1 MKFKQG
7 FTLAEILI
15 VLMVIGI
22 ISTMTV
28 PSLMGGVTQQQ
39 YKTAF
44 KKAYSQV
51 ANIMAMDK
59 ASDTLPTTGGADA
72 QGRVFS
78 SLNGNL
84 SIKSFCTSTN
94 CPGSASDSTLRPAR
108 NYTVGQPQNSQ
119 ADGTWLNTEDGMSYL
134 VLATGAT
141 TACSKKAEIMKL
153 EANVPT
159 TATTQVC
166 AVVVVDVNGL
176 AKGPNLVE
184 PQQAN
189 IIASDVNMDALT
201 GDRFYIFVG
210 TDGATAGSEVYT
222 VGGRIVTDA
231 K

>member
-1 MKFKQG
+1 MRFKQG

-59 ASDTLPTTGGADA
+59 ASDSLSTTGGDEA
-72 QGRVFS
+72 QKRVFA
-78 SLNGNL
+78 SLNSNL
-84 SIKSFCTSTN
+84 SIKSHYAATESAAV
-94 CPGSASDSTLRPAR
+94 SASNASLRNAR
-108 NYTVGQPQNSQ
+108 DFTVGQPLNTSYTQ
-119 ADGTWLNTEDGMSYL
+119 TWLNTEDGMSYL
-134 VLATGAT
+134 VIPTTGTGAC
-141 TACSKKAEIMKL
+141 AKKASIMAL
-153 EANVPT
+153 TTVPT
-159 TATTQVC
+159 TGTSQVC
-166 AVVVVDVNGL
+166 AIVLVDVNGL
-176 AKGPNLVE
+176 TKGPNVVE
-184 PQQAN
+184 PQLAAVVASNAN
-189 IIASDVNMDALT
+189 MAALT

-210 TDGATAGSEVYT
+210 TDGATAGSEIYT